1 MDWRVKLTGGD
12 YKEIELELL
21 QVIGGNAWSIEN
33 MEGHEAGD
41 RKVTYIGSR
50 QGGYLDNSRKNGRK
64 IYDYY
69 RDTAGAYWYHD
80 RALLPSG
87 EIVSMEAY
95 LFGREA
101 RYMRKKI

>member
-1 MDWRVKLTGGD
+1 MDWEDLTGST
-12 YKEIELELL
+12 YREIEPELL
-21 QVIGGNAWSIEN
+21 QVIGGDAWSIEN

-50 QGGYLDNSRKNGRK
+50 QGGYLDNHRKNGRK

-69 RDTAGAYWYHD
+69 RDTVGAYWFRN

-87 EIVSMEAY
+87 EIVSMEVY

-101 RYMRKKI
+101 RYMRRKK